1 MDSRKYEKF
10 SNLFFVTKKFK
21 EGNLVYHQIKS
32 NQNFIWYFLKY
43 AQTFY
48 ARTPGSEL
56 INSQT
61 REVKELAQP
70 NSSKSCYS

>member
-32 NQNFIWYFLKY
+32 EFYQIFFEICTNFLCENTEVGISK
-43 AQTFY
+43 QPDQRSE
-48 ARTPGSEL
+48 RTSP
-56 INSQT
+56 T
-61 REVKELAQP
+61 
-70 NSSKSCYS
+70 

>member
-21 EGNLVYHQIKS
+21 EANLVYHQIKS
-32 NQNFIWYFLKY
+32 VFYHIFFEIYIYFLCEN
-43 AQTFY
+43 
-48 ARTPGSEL
+48 PEVGI

-61 REVKELAQP
+61 REVKELALP